1 MDTYARA
8 DVLARRDRWL
18 IPLFAAGGLLAG
30 AALFGAGMAAASLLS
45 ARCPA
50 PAAGIVLSR

>member
-1 MDTYARA
+1 MMKLEDA

-18 IPLFAAGGLLAG
+18 IPLMMLGSLIAG
-30 AALFGAGMAAASLLS
+30 AALFGAGMVTASLVP

-50 PAAGIVLSR
+50 QTTATPLR